1 MGLQY
6 VVAKRIFGFDK
17 DKNVKY
23 VAKSVGAG
31 ELDFDKLCAKV
42 SRILGIHR
50 KTVDLVAAGLV
61 DIMSEEIDD
70 GKTVRLGDFG
80 LFRPSFVGKSADT
93 EAGVSA
99 SNIVRKRIL
108 FFPGKAFSQML
119 GNMSV
124 TKMVVPIRTI
134 RMEVAMVEGI
144 TPILREAMTGTK
156 VKILWDNSSAR
167 LKL

>member
-70 GKTVRLGDFG
+70 GKTVRLQ
-80 LFRPSFVGKSADT
+80 
-93 EAGVSA
+93 
-99 SNIVRKRIL
+99 NILMCTVR
-108 FFPGKAFSQML
+108 AC
-119 GNMSV
+119 
-124 TKMVVPIRTI
+124 TI
-134 RMEVAMVEGI
+134 
-144 TPILREAMTGTK
+144 
-156 VKILWDNSSAR
+156 
-167 LKL
+167 

>member
-61 DIMSEEIDD
+61 DIMSPVTLSVNVFCFFR
-70 GKTVRLGDFG
+70 GKL
-80 LFRPSFVGKSADT
+80 L
-93 EAGVSA
+93 
-99 SNIVRKRIL
+99 
-108 FFPGKAFSQML
+108 
-119 GNMSV
+119 
-124 TKMVVPIRTI
+124 
-134 RMEVAMVEGI
+134 
-144 TPILREAMTGTK
+144 
-156 VKILWDNSSAR
+156 VKCWAI
-167 LKL
+167 

>member
-17 DKNVKY
+17 NKNVKY

-42 SRILGIHR
+42 SRIL
-50 KTVDLVAAGLV
+50 GLV

-124 TKMVVPIRTI
+124 TKMVVPDTDYTD
-134 RMEVAMVEGI
+134 GSSN
-144 TPILREAMTGTK
+144 GGG
-156 VKILWDNSSAR
+156 DNSNPSGGNDGDQGENP
-167 LKL
+167 LG

>member
-50 KTVDLVAAGLV
+50 KTVVQAADVALG
-61 DIMSEEIDD
+61 
-70 GKTVRLGDFG
+70 VRYG
-80 LFRPSFVGKSADT
+80 FRPLGFVRR
-93 EAGVSA
+93 AGE
-99 SNIVRKRIL
+99 
-108 FFPGKAFSQML
+108 P
-119 GNMSV
+119 
-124 TKMVVPIRTI
+124 
-134 RMEVAMVEGI
+134 
-144 TPILREAMTGTK
+144 
-156 VKILWDNSSAR
+156 
-167 LKL
+167 

>member
-50 KTVDLVAAGLV
+50 KTVDLVATGLIKIQFTRSYGFSYILYIFV
-61 DIMSEEIDD
+61 LV
-70 GKTVRLGDFG
+70 KTKDSLCHYI
-80 LFRPSFVGKSADT
+80 LKSH
-93 EAGVSA
+93 
-99 SNIVRKRIL
+99 N
-108 FFPGKAFSQML
+108 F
-119 GNMSV
+119 
-124 TKMVVPIRTI
+124 
-134 RMEVAMVEGI
+134 
-144 TPILREAMTGTK
+144 
-156 VKILWDNSSAR
+156 
-167 LKL
+167 

>member
-1 MGLQY
+1 M
-6 VVAKRIFGFDK
+6 AKRIFGFDK

-99 SNIVRKRIL
+99 SIRGEKR
-108 FFPGKAFSQML
+108 
-119 GNMSV
+119 SV
-124 TKMVVPIRTI
+124 SICGRP
-134 RMEVAMVEGI
+134 ENG
-144 TPILREAMTGTK
+144 
-156 VKILWDNSSAR
+156 
-167 LKL
+167 

>member
-50 KTVDLVAAGLV
+50 KTVDLVAGSLYGTAV
-61 DIMSEEIDD
+61 HSES
-70 GKTVRLGDFG
+70 KTEGRIQVCCPHLWCKEVRCGRDLG
-80 LFRPSFVGKSADT
+80 PY
-93 EAGVSA
+93 
-99 SNIVRKRIL
+99 I
-108 FFPGKAFSQML
+108 P
-119 GNMSV
+119 
-124 TKMVVPIRTI
+124 
-134 RMEVAMVEGI
+134 
-144 TPILREAMTGTK
+144 
-156 VKILWDNSSAR
+156 
-167 LKL
+167 

>member
-23 VAKSVGAG
+23 VAKSV
-31 ELDFDKLCAKV
+31 
-42 SRILGIHR
+42 
-50 KTVDLVAAGLV
+50 GLV

-108 FFPGKAFSQML
+108 FFPGESF
-119 GNMSV
+119 
-124 TKMVVPIRTI
+124 
-134 RMEVAMVEGI
+134 
-144 TPILREAMTGTK
+144 
-156 VKILWDNSSAR
+156 
-167 LKL
+167 

>member
-50 KTVDLVAAGLV
+50 KTV

-124 TKMVVPIRTI
+124 TKMVVPDTDYTD
-134 RMEVAMVEGI
+134 G
-144 TPILREAMTGTK
+144 
-156 VKILWDNSSAR
+156 SSNGGGDSSNPSGGNDGDQGENP
-167 LKL
+167 LG

>member
-50 KTVDLVAAGLV
+50 KTVDLVATGLV

-119 GNMSV
+119 GNRASPRWWF
-124 TKMVVPIRTI
+124 PIRTI

>member
-6 VVAKRIFGFDK
+6 VVAKRVFGFDK

-23 VAKSVGAG
+23 VAKSVGSG
-31 ELDFDKLCAKV
+31 ELGTDKLCAKV

-61 DIMSEEIDD
+61 DIMSEEIED

-80 LFRPSFVGKSADT
+80 LFRPSFVGKCADT
-93 EAGVSA
+93 QEGVTA

-108 FFPGKAFSQML
+108 FFPGKAFSAML
-119 GNMSV
+119 DKMSV
-124 TKMVVPIRTI
+124 T
-134 RMEVAMVEGI
+134 RMAMPDTDYTDGSQGDEGKPENPDI
-144 TPILREAMTGTK
+144 SGGGEEEDPLG
-156 VKILWDNSSAR
+156 
-167 LKL
+167 

>member
-70 GKTVRLGDFG
+70 GKTVRFGDFG

-99 SNIVRKRIL
+99 VFC
-108 FFPGKAFSQML
+108 FFRGKL
-119 GNMSV
+119 
-124 TKMVVPIRTI
+124 
-134 RMEVAMVEGI
+134 
-144 TPILREAMTGTK
+144 L
-156 VKILWDNSSAR
+156 VKCWAI
-167 LKL
+167 